1 MDLGLQGRVALITG
15 GSTNIGAATA
25 VAFGREGARV
35 ALTYRSRGEA
45 AEKVARAVKE
55 AGGRAMA
62 LPYDLA
68 DDASARRTVDAV
80 LDRWGTLDVLVNN
93 AASWEGPP
101 PGPHSPPFEDGTDWE
116 PVLDANLTGHLR
128 LLHHALPRLRR
139 SSAGRVV
146 NVSSIVAARGA
157 HGTTV
162 LAAAKAGLHGAT
174 RSLAWELGPDG
185 VLVNV
190 VMPGLVL
197 DGKDEAERAG
207 LPPQL
212 LQEVLRELP
221 TGRLPLARHV
231 ADTVVFLCSS
241 ANGAITGEVVRVTGG
256 A

>member
-1 MDLGLQGRVALITG
+1 M
-15 GSTNIGAATA
+15 
-25 VAFGREGARV
+25 
-35 ALTYRSRGEA
+35 
-45 AEKVARAVKE
+45 
-55 AGGRAMA
+55 
-62 LPYDLA
+62 
-68 DDASARRTVDAV
+68 
-80 LDRWGTLDVLVNN
+80 
-93 AASWEGPP
+93 
-101 PGPHSPPFEDGTDWE
+101 
-116 PVLDANLTGHLR
+116 
-128 LLHHALPRLRR
+128 
-139 SSAGRVV
+139 
-146 NVSSIVAARGA
+146 
-157 HGTTV
+157 

-221 TGRLPLARHV
+221 TGKLPLARHV